1 MSAETHD
8 SAKAYRDY
16 LKGFIFS
23 VILTVIPFYCVM
35 SGAVTDVPTLIAIIF
50 GLGAIQMLVHVVY
63 FLHLTVSAEDGW
75 QAMSVVFT
83 VMLVVIIMA
92 GSIWVMAHLHENMM
106 PAHDQIE
113 RIKNLP

>member
-1 MSAETHD
+1 MSADTHD

-35 SGAVTDVPTLIAIIF
+35 SGTITSVPMLIAIIF
-50 GLGAIQMLVHVVY
+50 GLGAIQMMVHVVY

-83 VMLVVIIMA
+83 IMLVVIVLV

-106 PAHDQIE
+106 PAHEQIE
-113 RIKNLP
+113 RVKNLP

>member
-1 MSAETHD
+1 MSAEQHN

-16 LKGFIFS
+16 LKGFVFS

-35 SGAVTDVPTLIAIIF
+35 SGTVTDVPTLIAIIF
-50 GLGAIQMLVHVVY
+50 GLGAIQMFVHVIY

-75 QAMSVVFT
+75 QALSIGFT
-83 VMLVVIIMA
+83 VMLVVIILL
-92 GSIWVMAHLHENMM
+92 GSIWVMMHLHENMM